1 MMSRIFF
8 VVCLALALGSTGLLA
23 GAVFPAQAAPLS
35 AEAQTGLRVWQSLGC
50 EGCHTLYGLGS
61 AYAPDLTHIYSIN
74 GETYLREFFVNPNA
88 FHPDQRPMPRFTLTR
103 DEVTGLIALL
113 RYTSGEDGGVQVAWG
128 ENLLVSGAGGMA
140 LPGQSASGGAL
151 AGEDARVAHG
161 RQLFGQHCASCHS
174 LERDTII
181 KGPSLWGIADRAWHR
196 IPGLTPQQYIRNS
209 VLDPS
214 ELVVDGFQDVM
225 QKNLAEMLSSDDLD
239 ALEAFLMTFEETE

>member
-8 VVCLALALGSTGLLA
+8 AVCLALALGVAGVLV
-23 GAVFPAQAAPLS
+23 GAVFPAQAEPLS

-50 EGCHTLYGLGS
+50 EGCHTLYGYGG
-61 AYAPDLTHIYSIN
+61 AYAPDLTHIYSVN
-74 GETYLREFFVNPNA
+74 GETYLRDFFVNPNA
-88 FHPDQRPMPRFTLTR
+88 FHPEQRLMPRFTLTR

-113 RYTSGEDGGVQVAWG
+113 RYTSGQDGGVQVAWG
-128 ENLLVSGAGGMA
+128 ENLLVAGAGGMTMA
-140 LPGQSASGGAL
+140 GQPVSVAAV
-151 AGEDARVAHG
+151 AGEDARVAQG

-196 IPGLTPQQYIRNS
+196 IPGVSAQQYIRNS

-225 QKNLAEMLSSDDLD
+225 QKNLDEVLSSDDLN
-239 ALEAFLMTFEETE
+239 ALETFLLTLKETE